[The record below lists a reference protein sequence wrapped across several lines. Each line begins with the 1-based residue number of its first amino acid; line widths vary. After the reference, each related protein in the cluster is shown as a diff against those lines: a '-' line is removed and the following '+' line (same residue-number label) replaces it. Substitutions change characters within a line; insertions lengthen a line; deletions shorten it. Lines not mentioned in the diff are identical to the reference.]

1 LATATDYA
9 AGAIAARH
17 GDGEVSA
24 KMQAH
29 VIEP

>member
-1 LATATDYA
+1 MDYA
-9 AGAIAARH
+9 ARAVAARH

-29 VIEP
+29 VIEAMG